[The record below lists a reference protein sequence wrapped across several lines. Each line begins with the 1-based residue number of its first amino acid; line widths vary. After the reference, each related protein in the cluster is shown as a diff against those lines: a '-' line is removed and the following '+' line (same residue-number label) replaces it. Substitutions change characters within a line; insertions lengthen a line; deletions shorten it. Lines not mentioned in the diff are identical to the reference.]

1 MGAFVYQCLN
11 DQIML
16 ETADVMARLIREAN
30 KKAQIGARFKTSK
43 KKDATTVEIAN
54 KAIRAKNMSS
64 LSLALL

>member
-1 MGAFVYQCLN
+1 
-11 DQIML
+11 ML

-43 KKDATTVEIAN
+43 KKDTTTVEIAN
-54 KAIRAKNMSS
+54 QAIRAKNMSS

>member
-43 KKDATTVEIAN
+43 KKDTTTVEIAN